1 MDAEEMVRRRA
12 RVLTLTAAGL
22 TPQAIAR
29 QEAEESGS
37 PQRTPDEVA
46 MDLGE
51 ALRERKNLD
60 DGQKTLLVTLERE
73 RLDAVQRIME
83 AVLRSSQGGRCRA
96 CGRGGDPDLALKSSA
111 TLIRLSERRSQ
122 LIGLDARYGQPEA
135 QPVSAIDE
143 IKARRDR
150 KLRDLGE

>member
-1 MDAEEMVRRRA
+1 MDNDEIVRRRA
-12 RVLTLTAAGL
+12 RVLTLSAAGL
-22 TPQAIAR
+22 TPAAIAR

-37 PQRTPDEVA
+37 PPRTPDEIA
-46 MDLGE
+46 MDLRE
-51 ALRERKNLD
+51 ALSDRKNLD
-60 DGQKTLLVTLERE
+60 DGSKPLMVTLERE

-96 CGRGGDPDLALKSSA
+96 CGRGGDPELALKSSA

-122 LIGLDARYGQPEA
+122 LMGLDARYGQPEA
-135 QPVSAIDE
+135 PPASAIDE

-150 KLRDLGE
+150 KLRELGE